1 MTKEEIIEKL
11 NESQNKSDSPD
22 EFEIALTDA
31 FNFLGFKAKT
41 IGGKG
46 DTDVLLTANIGKES
60 YKVDVDGKTS
70 KKDTIQDATFN
81 HK

>member
-31 FNFLGFKAKT
+31 FNFLGFMY
-41 IGGKG
+41 
-46 DTDVLLTANIGKES
+46 LTPINWIK
-60 YKVDVDGKTS
+60 
-70 KKDTIQDATFN
+70 N
-81 HK
+81 